1 MLQDGLWAEVTIAY
15 NEIEDDAYAFYVED
29 LRPIQLS
36 RFDFNRYCEGR
47 SAFSRD
53 AWIDIILRSVGLEPT
68 VLSHRLKL
76 HFIARL
82 FPLVEPNFNLSYI
95 TIPSP
100 IYHVFLLSDY
110 NHANESLRRKTWTSS

>member
-1 MLQDGLWAEVTIAY
+1 MTGCSRAVLWAEVTIAY

-53 AWIDIILRSVGLEPT
+53 AWIDIRDLADLN
-68 VLSHRLKL
+68 L
-76 HFIARL
+76 
-82 FPLVEPNFNLSYI
+82 PLMVE
-95 TIPSP
+95 
-100 IYHVFLLSDY
+100 
-110 NHANESLRRKTWTSS
+110 